1 MTTTVSPPNQQ
12 MQVPIPTPPR
22 VITTK
27 DLLYLKDALSWEL
40 TAFKKFHF
48 FAQQATNPQIKQA
61 LDKAGQ
67 MHQRHYQKLLTHL
80 QVDNYTA
87 MANLPGPQQAQQ
99 LSQ

>member
-1 MTTTVSPPNQQ
+1 MTTTMSPPNQQ
-12 MQVPIPTPPR
+12 MQVPIPVPPR

-80 QVDNYTA
+80 QVDNNTT
-87 MANLPGPQQAQQ
+87 MVNLPHPQQTQ
-99 LSQ
+99 

>member
-1 MTTTVSPPNQQ
+1 MPATLTPAMMQAQAKPP
-12 MQVPIPTPPR
+12 MQAPPR

-40 TAFKKFHF
+40 NAFKKFHF
-48 FAQQATNPQIKQA
+48 FAQQATDPQIKQA

-80 QVDNYTA
+80 QVNNNQA
-87 MANLPGPQQAQQ
+87 MAAVPR
-99 LSQ
+99 SQ

>member
-1 MTTTVSPPNQQ
+1 MTTTMNPLPQQ
-12 MQVPIPTPPR
+12 TQIPIPFPPR

-40 TAFKKFHF
+40 GAFKKFHF
-48 FAQQATNPQIKQA
+48 FAQQAANPQIKQS

-80 QVDNYTA
+80 QVDNNTA
-87 MANLPGPQQAQQ
+87 MANLPRPQQTQQ
-99 LSQ
+99 ASQ